1 MTTLDVTIMGQ
12 AYRLACKEGEELAL
26 KQAVAYLDER
36 MNSIRDT
43 GKVKGTDRIAVM
55 AALGIAA
62 DFLATRNSTGPFA
75 SMSLS
80 EVREKITTMN
90 TLLDS
95 ALAPQEKLF
104 LITSRTAQSLCNQ
117 LSKIFDSRLV

>member
-36 MNSIRDT
+36 MNAVREA

-55 AALGIAA
+55 VALGIAA
-62 DFLATRNSTGPFA
+62 DYLATRVIDGPFA
-75 SMSLS
+75 DLPVA
-80 EVREKITTMN
+80 EVHEKINAMH
-90 TLLDS
+90 TLLDA
-95 ALAPQEKLF
+95 ALAPQERLF
-104 LITSRTAQSLCNQ
+104 
-117 LSKIFDSRLV
+117 

>member
-36 MNSIRDT
+36 MNAVREA

-55 AALGIAA
+55 VALGIAA
-62 DFLATRNSTGPFA
+62 DYLATRMTDGPLA
-75 SMSLS
+75 DVPVA
-80 EVREKITTMN
+80 EVREKIDRKST
-90 TLLDS
+90 
-95 ALAPQEKLF
+95 
-104 LITSRTAQSLCNQ
+104 
-117 LSKIFDSRLV
+117 RLNSSHT

>member
-75 SMSLS
+75 SMSLL

-104 LITSRTAQSLCNQ
+104 
-117 LSKIFDSRLV
+117 